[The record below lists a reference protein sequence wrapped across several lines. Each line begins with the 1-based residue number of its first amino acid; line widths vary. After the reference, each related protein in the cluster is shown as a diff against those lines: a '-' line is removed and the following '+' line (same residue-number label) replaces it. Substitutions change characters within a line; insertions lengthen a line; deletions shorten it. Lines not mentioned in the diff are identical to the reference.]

1 MKTKLNWFE
10 YYFGHC
16 FQTGWREI
24 WNNFK
29 MWRDLISGNYENYA
43 LLKQDDPFQECYE
56 WFWTSI
62 NMDETYPKEFLE
74 YLLQMVEDIDT
85 GKEKTYSF
93 DEVMQELRDS
103 LESDHFA
110 SQMDLDDVGYS
121 YEQKTDDDTQREESI
136 T

>member
-1 MKTKLNWFE
+1 MSNQMKKLNWFE

-43 LLKQDDPFQECYE
+43 LLKDDDPYEECYQ

-62 NMDETYPKEFLE
+62 NLDETYPKEFLE
-74 YLLQMVEDIDT
+74 DLIQMADDVAT
-85 GKEKTYSF
+85 GKVKTIPFTREMF
-93 DEVMQELRDS
+93 DQIDDLVGDLIDDLKIDDELPD
-103 LESDHFA
+103 E
-110 SQMDLDDVGYS
+110 
-121 YEQKTDDDTQREESI
+121 DT
-136 T
+136 

>member
-1 MKTKLNWFE
+1 MSKKRTTLNWIE

-43 LLKQDDPFQECYE
+43 LLEEDDPYEECYN

-62 NMDETYPKEFLE
+62 NMDECLGKDFLE
-74 YLLQMVEDIDT
+74 YLQQMVDDVET
-85 GKEKTYSF
+85 GKVET
-93 DEVMQELRDS
+93 VPMT
-103 LESDHFA
+103 LEE
-110 SQMDLDDVGYS
+110 LDDIS
-121 YEQKTDDDTQREESI
+121 NLLNLEE
-136 T
+136 